1 MFAER
6 EAGARANAISVLG
19 DDDVSERVMTYLA
32 ERTAVKLILLRGA
45 ASDNIHL
52 PSARAR
58 GIQVWAPLPTL
69 DADNIHLPLQVSLLL
84 ALRRESAGWRS
95 VSYKYL

>member
-1 MFAER
+1 VRLAH
-6 EAGARANAISVLG
+6 GANAISVLG

-69 DADNIHLPLQVSLLL
+69 DADNIHTPPCHPSSAERLPPLDTHTPKSLQVV
-84 ALRRESAGWRS
+84 S
-95 VSYKYL
+95 VS

>member
-1 MFAER
+1 MRLAH
-6 EAGARANAISVLG
+6 GANAISVLG